1 MQTSVLMN
9 YSYISNEVFD
19 AFYVDYIEFKKY
31 VDDIINSL
39 NAKSEVYKKYGI
51 NNDQIKLKLLEEE
64 ILKLKN
70 ENTT

>member
-39 NAKSEVYKKYGI
+39 MQKAKYTKNMELTT
-51 NNDQIKLKLLEEE
+51 IKL
-64 ILKLKN
+64 N
-70 ENTT
+70 